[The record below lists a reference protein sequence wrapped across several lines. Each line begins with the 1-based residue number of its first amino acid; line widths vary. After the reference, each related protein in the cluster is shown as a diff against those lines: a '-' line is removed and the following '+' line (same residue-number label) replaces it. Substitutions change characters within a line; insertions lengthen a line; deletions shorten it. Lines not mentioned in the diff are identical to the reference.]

1 MSKLCT
7 KAALVTV
14 FETPIVYGWRVKI
27 YSTHS
32 QIRNEVFTMSKKKIL
47 EAIIV
52 ATSVLLSSSKHKD

>member
-7 KAALVTV
+7 KAALVIV

-32 QIRNEVFTMSKKKIL
+32 QIRNEVFKNVKKENFRGNHCGSIYAVDII
-47 EAIIV
+47 EA
-52 ATSVLLSSSKHKD
+52 